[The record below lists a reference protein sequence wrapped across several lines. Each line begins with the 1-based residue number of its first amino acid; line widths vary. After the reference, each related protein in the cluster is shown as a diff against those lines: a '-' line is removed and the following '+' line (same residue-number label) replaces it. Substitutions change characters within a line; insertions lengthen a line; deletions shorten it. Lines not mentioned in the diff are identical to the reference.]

1 MLDQQT
7 LQRLREL
14 FADKTCQKCGGT
26 AQRIWRH
33 DYYCQ
38 PCFPAGRDAA
48 EVRVHRLFPA
58 GGFDTSSRN

>member
-7 LQRLREL
+7 LRRMREL
-14 FADKTCQKCGGT
+14 FADKTCRKCGRT

-33 DYYCQ
+33 DYYCH
-38 PCFPAGRDAA
+38 PCFPAARGPA

-58 GGFDTSSRN
+58 GGDAASRN